1 MTIPQS
7 RPMIL
12 LLGPPGAGK
21 GTQARFLHHMLA
33 IPHVASGDLLR
44 DHRRRG
50 TPLGLA
56 AQQFMDRGDLVPDE
70 MVVTMVMDRLQRAD
84 AVRGALLDGFPRS
97 SAQARTMDTLLADR
111 GSAVQTA
118 LYLDVPTEVL
128 VQRIAGRWLCPSCQ
142 ATYPSKASTTAAPG
156 DGRCV
161 DCKDLLYQR
170 PDDRPEVVQQRL
182 DVYLRETLPVVEHYT
197 ARGVLVR
204 IDGGQAIDR
213 VRATLCTSLGGAV
226 RGHHHDRW
234 HVYISNGLCADTA
247 DGPWQGRTLCGRRV
261 ADRTGHLR
269 GSEADFLA
277 HPCRHCYQELRPRQR
292 PILELPSRR
301 ASQQMAGEQASS
313 EQASS

>member
-1 MTIPQS
+1 
-7 RPMIL
+7 MIL

-21 GTQARFLHHMLA
+21 GTQARFLHLARA
-33 IPHVASGDLLR
+33 IPHIASGDLLR

-56 AQQFMDRGDLVPDE
+56 AQAFMDRGDLVPDE
-70 MVVTMVMDRLQRAD
+70 MVVSMVMDRLQRGD

-97 SAQARTMDTLLADR
+97 SAQARTMDELLAER

-118 LYLDVPTEVL
+118 LYLDVPTELL

-142 ATYPSKASTTAAPG
+142 ATYPSQASTPPG

-161 DCKDLLYQR
+161 ACKDRLFQR

-182 DVYLRETLPVVEHYT
+182 EVYLRETLPVVEHYA

-204 IDGGQAIDR
+204 IDGSREIDK
-213 VRATLCTSLGGAV
+213 VRATLCVSLGGVV
-226 RGHHHDRW
+226 RGHHHERC
-234 HVYISNGLCADTA
+234 HLYFSSRLRADDG

-261 ADRTGHLR
+261 ADRTGHRR
-269 GSEADFLA
+269 GRESDFLA
-277 HPCRHCYQELRPRQR
+277 HPCRQCYQELRPRQR
-292 PILELPSRR
+292 PIVELPSW
-301 ASQQMAGEQASS
+301 SDSDSDVLDQAAA
-313 EQASS
+313 E